1 MKISDI
7 LTEDLVVTGLEGKS
21 KDEIINHLIDLVS
34 ASPKVLDREKVRKAI
49 FEREKIMSTGVGN
62 GFAIPH
68 GKTDAVTDIVAAFA
82 VTSEPIDYQS
92 LDEKPVRLVFLLV
105 GKDNLVGPHIKLL
118 SRISRLMNKE
128 EFRQRL
134 LEQRTPHDILDLFRQ
149 GKPTM
154 IAFGQR
160 DVRQGPGTLPVSE
173 SIADIAFGVP
183 WFKHDRPAV
192 IEEYAAAYRKVA
204 LQASALA

>member
-7 LTEDLVVTGLEGKS
+7 LTEDLVVSRLKGTS
-21 KDEIINHLIDLVS
+21 KQEIIDAMVDLV
-34 ASPKVLDREKVRKAI
+34 ATSPKVLDKDKVHEAI
-49 FEREKIMSTGVGN
+49 FDREKIMSTGVGN

-82 VTSEPIDYQS
+82 VTEEEIDYDS

-128 EFRQRL
+128 EFRNQL
-134 LEQRTPHDILDLFRQ
+134 LSTSSAKEILDLFR
-149 GKPTM
+149 
-154 IAFGQR
+154 
-160 DVRQGPGTLPVSE
+160 
-173 SIADIAFGVP
+173 
-183 WFKHDRPAV
+183 H
-192 IEEYAAAYRKVA
+192 EEATYFE
-204 LQASALA
+204 L

>member
-7 LTEDLVVTGLEGKS
+7 LTENLVATGLAGES
-21 KDEIINHLIDLVS
+21 KKEIIDAMIELV
-34 ASPKVLDREKVRKAI
+34 ATSPKVLDREKVRKAI
-49 FEREKIMSTGVGN
+49 FEREEIMSTGVGN

-82 VTSEPIDYQS
+82 VTASPIDYQS

-128 EFRQRL
+128 EFRKRL
-134 LEQRTPHDILDLFRQ
+134 LELKTPQEILEAFR
-149 GKPTM
+149 
-154 IAFGQR
+154 
-160 DVRQGPGTLPVSE
+160 
-173 SIADIAFGVP
+173 
-183 WFKHDRPAV
+183 H
-192 IEEYAAAYRKVA
+192 EEATYFEA
-204 LQASALA
+204 

>member
-7 LTEDLVVTGLEGKS
+7 LTEDLIITGLAGKT
-21 KDEIINHLIDLVS
+21 KDDVINGLIDRV
-34 ASPKVLDREKVRKAI
+34 AKSPFVLDKEKVRKAI
-49 FEREKIMSTGVGN
+49 LEREKIMSTGVGN

-68 GKTDAVTDIVAAFA
+68 GKSDAVTDIVAAFA
-82 VTSEPIDYQS
+82 VTAEPIDYAS

-134 LEQRTPHDILDLFRQ
+134 LEPHTSKEILD
-149 GKPTM
+149 
-154 IAFGQR
+154 I
-160 DVRQGPGTLPVSE
+160 
-173 SIADIAFGVP
+173 
-183 WFKHDRPAV
+183 FKT
-192 IEEYAAAYRKVA
+192 EE
-204 LQASALA
+204 ASYFEG

>member
-7 LTEDLVVTGLEGKS
+7 LEEKLVVSNLTGKT
-21 KDEIINHLIDLVS
+21 KDEIINMMIDLIS
-34 ASPKVLDREKVRKAI
+34 QSPKVLDKEKVRGAI

-68 GKTDAVTDIVAAFA
+68 GKTDAVADIVAAFG
-82 VTSEPIDYQS
+82 VTEQPIDYQS

-128 EFRQRL
+128 NFRTKL
-134 LEQRTPHDILDLFRQ
+134 LGTKTPQEIIEIFR
-149 GKPTM
+149 
-154 IAFGQR
+154 
-160 DVRQGPGTLPVSE
+160 
-173 SIADIAFGVP
+173 
-183 WFKHDRPAV
+183 
-192 IEEYAAAYRKVA
+192 EEEATYFEM
-204 LQASALA
+204 